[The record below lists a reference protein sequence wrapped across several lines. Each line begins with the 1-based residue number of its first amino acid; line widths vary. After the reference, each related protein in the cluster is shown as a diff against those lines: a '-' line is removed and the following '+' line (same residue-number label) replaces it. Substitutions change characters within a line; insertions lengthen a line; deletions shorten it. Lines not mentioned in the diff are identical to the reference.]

1 MNHGSACLRSPCAV
15 TKSLKWAPSL
25 IHKTLKSPWV
35 KLRETLLSRPLRCYA
50 SSSVLLGQA
59 LWNSK
64 TNEFIKSDANSKRIT
79 DNSSSNSRLKRRI
92 NRKIT
97 SDELS
102 VKLTIIPL
110 SNCFLVSYVRAQLRK
125 KANFHIKRPSIT
137 FRRNLRILNIAEMA
151 KTMSASFFYYKE
163 WRNIH
168 YSKNYWHLQCMFPF
182 CNTTPNLFSFRHHIF
197 LCTETLQHDRKVVE
211 DPSEGYYFYA

>member
-35 KLRETLLSRPLRCYA
+35 KLRETLLSRPLRGYA

-79 DNSSSNSRLKRRI
+79 DNSSSNSRVKRRI
-92 NRKIT
+92 NRKIK

-125 KANFHIKRPSIT
+125 KAKKTCSHSGTTFSLYGDPST
-137 FRRNLRILNIAEMA
+137 WPESSRG
-151 KTMSASFFYYKE
+151 SF
-163 WRNIH
+163 WR
-168 YSKNYWHLQCMFPF
+168 L
-182 CNTTPNLFSFRHHIF
+182 LF
-197 LCTETLQHDRKVVE
+197 LCLSCPRAYETWKQCQWIMETVTC
-211 DPSEGYYFYA
+211 